1 MMRIGFVG
9 TGIMGVPMVLNLL
22 KAGYSVKVWNRSTEK
37 VQKLKDA
44 GVEVC
49 ELLSDIGTDIDVL
62 ICMLSDAP
70 TCNEILFQSQ
80 GAVSQL
86 KTNALVIVMSSI
98 PVEAAQAQHAQC
110 KTLGL
115 RYLDAPV
122 SGGEKGAIEAKLA
135 IMVGGEQ
142 KDFNE
147 AEEIFSSL
155 GRAVLVGPAGC
166 GELSKLVNQMIVAS
180 TIATVSEGLLLAQQ
194 GGADPAKVKQAISG
208 GFADS
213 PILQQHGQRMID
225 EAFQPGGAATT
236 QLKDTHTAL
245 SYAKS
250 IGLNLPVLGLVDQ
263 LFTHLVE
270 AGDGDLDHSALIRQI
285 QRINQLEI
293 GS

>member
-9 TGIMGVPMVLNLL
+9 TGIMGAPMVLNLL
-22 KAGYSVKVWNRSTEK
+22 KAGYRVKVWNRSVAK
-37 VQKLKDA
+37 AQQLQDA
-44 GVEVC
+44 GAEVC
-49 ELLSDIGTDIDVL
+49 ERLAEVGMDVDIL
-62 ICMLSDAP
+62 ICMLSDAQ
-70 TCNEILFQSQ
+70 TCDEILFQSQ

-86 KTNALVIVMSSI
+86 KYNALVIVMSSI
-98 PVEAAQAQHAQC
+98 PVEVAQAQYAQC
-110 KTLGL
+110 KALGL

-122 SGGEKGAIEAKLA
+122 SGGAKGAIEAKLA

-142 KDFNE
+142 QDFNE
-147 AEEIFSSL
+147 AEAIFSSL

-225 EAFQPGGAATT
+225 QAFQPGGAATT
-236 QLKDTHTAL
+236 QFKDTHTAL
-245 SYAKS
+245 NYAKS
-250 IGLNLPVLGLVDQ
+250 LGLKLPVLGLVNQ
-263 LFTHLVE
+263 LFAHLVE
-270 AGDGDLDHSALIRQI
+270 AGDGNLDHSSLIRQI
-285 QRINQLEI
+285 QRINQLEL